1 MIEYTRSGNKV
12 IATFSEPW
20 IYTITNLFAK
30 RGIGD
35 KETYKIIEQCLSRK
49 TKFCGIAKCM
59 KCDTFNLQYGK
70 ALARERLF
78 KLYEDTIHNV
88 AILVKHHK
96 VKNNNIAMNAL
107 EHIYRNGYKIWPIDK

>member
-1 MIEYTRSGNKV
+1 MIKFSRSGNRV
-12 IATFSEPW
+12 IAEFTEPW

-35 KETYKIIEQCLSRK
+35 KETYKIIEQYLSRK
-49 TKFCGIAKCM
+49 TKFCGVARCM

-70 ALARERLF
+70 DLARERLF

-88 AILVKHHK
+88 AILVKQHK
-96 VKNNNIAMNAL
+96 VKNNNIAMDAL
-107 EHIYRNGYKIWPIDK
+107 EHICRNGYKI